1 MARAGERDGEAD
13 GAKPG
18 GGWVAG
24 IDRAALLRRARLTSG
39 LILFAYV
46 ATHLMNHA
54 LGLVSLHAHELGR
67 LWMIA
72 VWGSLVGTVALYGA
86 LATHLGLGI
95 YALYRRQRLRMP
107 PWEAAQLILGLAIPP
122 LLMEHVIG
130 TRLAYELY
138 DLQHTYTY
146 VDLFLWVLAPEKLWQ
161 QIAVLVVAWVHGTI
175 GIHFW
180 LRLKPGYRRFTPL
193 LYAVALLLPVV
204 SLLGFVEGG
213 REVRELAAD
222 PDWLAAAIEAIHFPP
237 DAEIAFL
244 VRLADILF
252 YGYFGL
258 LAAVLAA
265 RVARAWWQRSR
276 GMTRIRYPDGR
287 VVENPP
293 GVTVLEASRGAGIP
307 HASVCGGRGRCSTC
321 RVRVGAGLDS
331 QPPPSEDERKVLA
344 RISAPPNVR
353 LACQLRPTSDIEV
366 TPLLPPN
373 SGPRAAGARPAHLQG
388 EEREIAVLFADLRAF
403 TELAEH
409 KLPYDVVF
417 LLNCYFETMGH
428 AIEAAGGH
436 VDKFIGD
443 GIMALFGVTDR
454 AEAASRQAI
463 AAARAMAERLAELN
477 ESLKSDLEKPL
488 RLGIGIH
495 VGPAIVGEMGYARA
509 TSLTAVGDTVNTA
522 SRLEALTKVYKSELV
537 LSEQVAL
544 RAGMT
549 LDGFRRDEVEIRGRR
564 EPMRIIIVP
573 AAATLPASE

>member
-1 MARAGERDGEAD
+1 MARKSERHGEVEDAARI
-13 GAKPG
+13 
-18 GGWVAG
+18 GWAA
-24 IDRAALLRRARLTSG
+24 ILHDRAALVRRARLTTG

-46 ATHLMNHA
+46 TTHLANHT
-54 LGLVSLHAHELGR
+54 LGLISLHAHEVAR
-67 LWMIA
+67 VWVFA
-72 VWGSLVGTVALYGA
+72 VWGSLVGTVALYGS
-86 LATHLGLGI
+86 LGTHLALGF
-95 YALYRRQRLRMP
+95 YALYRRQRLKMP
-107 PWEAAQLILGLAIPP
+107 RWEAAQLILGLAIPP
-122 LLMEHVIG
+122 LLMGHIIG

-138 DLQHTYTY
+138 GLQNTYTY
-146 VDLFLWVLAPEKLWQ
+146 VDLVLWVFAPEKLWQ

-175 GIHFW
+175 GMHFW
-180 LRLKPGYRRFTPL
+180 LRLKPGYRRVLPL
-193 LYAVALLLPVV
+193 VYAFALLLPVV
-204 SLLGFVEGG
+204 ALLGFVEGG
-213 REVRELAAD
+213 REVRELAAS
-222 PDWLAAAIEAIHFPP
+222 PDWLATAVEAIHFPA
-237 DAEIAFL
+237 DADVAFL
-244 VRLADILF
+244 LWLTDILF

-265 RVARAWWQRSR
+265 RMARAWWQRSR
-276 GMTRIRYPDGR
+276 GMTRISYPDGR

-331 QPPPSEDERKVLA
+331 QPPPSEDEQKVLA

-353 LACQLRPTSDIEV
+353 LACQLRPSSDIEV
-366 TPLLPPN
+366 TPLLPPQ
-373 SGPRAAGARPAHLQG
+373 SGPRAAGARPPHLQG

-403 TELAEH
+403 TELSEQ

-417 LLNCYFETMGH
+417 LLNRYFETMGH

-454 AEAASRQAI
+454 PRTASRQAI
-463 AAARAMAERLAELN
+463 VAARAMADRLAELN
-477 ESLKSDLEKPL
+477 VTMKSDLEKPL
-488 RLGIGIH
+488 RIGIGIH
-495 VGPAIVGEMGYARA
+495 VGPAIVGEMGYAST

-522 SRLEALTKVYKSELV
+522 SRLEALSKTYQAELV

-544 RAGMT
+544 RAGMA
-549 LDGFRRDEVEIRGRR
+549 LDGFGRDDVVIRGRR

-573 AAATLPASE
+573 AAATLPAPE